1 MQAILIDT
9 PNQTIEIVDYS
20 GDYKDIYALLGCDL
34 FTTVYLEGVGEDTLY
49 VDDEGLYVENQVFF
63 GIAGCPQP
71 LAGRGLIL
79 GTDDEGDSTD
89 CTSSLDTIKKMVT
102 WRHQWLDAPAPQMDF
117 FSFDDVE
124 GLTDDELLSALGVK
138 NV

>member
-1 MQAILIDT
+1 MIKAILIDT

-20 GDYKDIYALLGCDL
+20 GDYKDIYGLLGCDL

-102 WRHQWLDAPAPQMDF
+102 WLEQGATSPRPVMEF
-117 FSFDDVE
+117 FGFDDIE
-124 GLTDDELLSALGVK
+124 GLTDKELLTALGVK
-138 NV
+138 

>member
-1 MQAILIDT
+1 M
-9 PNQTIEIVDYS
+9 
-20 GDYKDIYALLGCDL
+20 
-34 FTTVYLEGVGEDTLY
+34 Y

-102 WRHQWLDAPAPQMDF
+102 WLEQGATSPRPVMEF
-117 FSFDDVE
+117 FGFDDIE
-124 GLTDDELLSALGVK
+124 GLTDKELLTALGVK
-138 NV
+138 

>member
-1 MQAILIDT
+1 MMQAILIDT

-102 WRHQWLDAPAPQMDF
+102 WLEQGMTSPRPVMEF
-117 FSFDDVE
+117 FGFDDIE
-124 GLTDDELLSALGVK
+124 GMTDKELLTALGVK
-138 NV
+138 

>member
-1 MQAILIDT
+1 MMQAILIDT

-20 GDYKDIYALLGCDL
+20 GDYKDIYGLLGCDL

-102 WRHQWLDAPAPQMDF
+102 WLEQGATSPRPVMEF
-117 FSFDDVE
+117 FGFDDIE
-124 GLTDDELLSALGVK
+124 GLTDDELLTALGVK
-138 NV
+138 

>member
-1 MQAILIDT
+1 MMQAILIDT

-20 GDYKDIYALLGCDL
+20 GDYKDIYGLLGCDL

-89 CTSSLDTIKKMVT
+89 CTSSLDTIKDKVT
-102 WRHQWLDAPAPQMDF
+102 WLEQGATSPRPVMEF
-117 FSFDDVE
+117 FGFDDIE
-124 GLTDDELLSALGVK
+124 GLTDDELLTALGVK
-138 NV
+138 